1 MKNFFLTVLIPLTL
15 LLFTPST
22 FGDSHNVKTL
32 YLSKSPFRTF
42 SPRWS
47 ELGDKETQGSY
58 EGEVDNRKPHGQGTW
73 THPDGRKYVGEWED
87 GFYHG
92 QGTFTY
98 PNGRQYE
105 GEWKDGSRHGQGTF
119 TYPDGETLQGEW
131 IEGGL
136 YEGEWVDGL
145 RHGQGT
151 WTHPDGDKY
160 VGEWKDGRRWNG
172 KQYFQDGKII
182 GKVVKGLGGRI
193 TKTR

>member
-98 PNGRQYE
+98 P
-105 GEWKDGSRHGQGTF
+105 
-119 TYPDGETLQGEW
+119 DGEKLQGEW
-131 IEGGL
+131 VDGRL

-160 VGEWKDGRRWNG
+160 VGEWKDGEKHGQGTFTSSDGDKYVGEWKDGRRWNG

-182 GKVVKGLGGRI
+182 RKVVKGLGWII
-193 TKTR
+193 TR